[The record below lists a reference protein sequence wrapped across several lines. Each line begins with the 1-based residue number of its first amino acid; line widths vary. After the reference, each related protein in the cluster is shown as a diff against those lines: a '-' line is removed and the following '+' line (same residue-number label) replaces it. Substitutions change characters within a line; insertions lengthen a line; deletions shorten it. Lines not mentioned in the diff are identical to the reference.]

1 MVSDQESSAD
11 LRMYVWL
18 NIIRS
23 ERMFLN
29 YGPRKAAKELGL
41 KSVGDFSD
49 WTPRQKDDARKTIAW
64 NRRIMNGKLSYR
76 QRRKLKGH

>member
-1 MVSDQESSAD
+1 MPKYFED
-11 LRMYVWL
+11 R
-18 NIIRS
+18 IRS